1 MKNAAP
7 REAYRLS
14 LKKELKLKNPIFT
27 IVTLLIVLCT
37 ISPAWCGE
45 FSKENHPSISKSQ
58 ENPDQNFEKM
68 SKQMTPMF
76 GNMVESMMQ
85 GKLRVFA
92 QQDTTILLAKFV
104 RNFYDA
110 LMDEGFSK
118 EEALHIVTSFGFPAI
133 Q

>member
-1 MKNAAP
+1 MKNA
-7 REAYRLS
+7 
-14 LKKELKLKNPIFT
+14 IFT
-27 IVTLLIVLCT
+27 IVTLLIVLCS
-37 ISPAWCGE
+37 ISPSWCSE
-45 FSKENHPSISKSQ
+45 SSKENQPAITKSQ
-58 ENPDQNFEKM
+58 ETPDRDFRKM

-92 QQDTTILLAKFV
+92 KQDTTILLAKFV
-104 RNFYDA
+104 RNFYNA
-110 LMDEGFSK
+110 LIDEGFSK